1 MNDTSTGILT
11 VDLGAIQANWRL
23 VCSRLNSQASAS
35 AVIKANAYG
44 LGAAQ
49 VGPALYRV
57 GCREF
62 FVATLEE
69 GLAARPYLPPDAE
82 IYVLGGARPGA
93 EETFLTERL
102 RPVLSTLTA
111 VRRWQSACLS
121 ARKAGCSAIKIDTG
135 MARLGL
141 SGAEWHQLKA
151 EPETL
156 LGCNPVLFMSH
167 LACADELG
175 HPANKSQL
183 QAFQSYCAEVKNL
196 IPAIRCSLANS
207 SGIFLGSAW
216 HFDQVRPGASLYGVN
231 PRPES
236 NNPMKPVVQL
246 DLPVL
251 QLRRLET
258 SAGIGYG
265 HTIQAAADTHLAVV
279 AGGYADGLNR
289 TIGRQKAQGYFQ
301 DHLVS
306 VVGRISMDTTIF
318 DLGDMSLPD
327 DEAGQYIRVL
337 GDDLT
342 VDVMQQRTRALGYEV
357 LTSLGSRYQRRYL
370 RADVDE

>member
-11 VDLGAIQANWRL
+11 VDLGAIKANWRL
-23 VCSRLNSQASAS
+23 VSAQLSGQASAS

-44 LGAAQ
+44 LGATQ
-49 VGPALYRV
+49 VGPALYGA

-69 GLAARPYLPPDAE
+69 ALAARSYLPADAE

-93 EETFLTERL
+93 EATFLAQRL
-102 RPVLSTLTA
+102 KPVLSTLPS
-111 VRRWQSACLS
+111 VRRWYSAC
-121 ARKAGCSAIKIDTG
+121 AAAGEAASSAIKIDTG
-135 MARLGL
+135 MTRLGL
-141 SGAEWHQLKA
+141 SPAEWRQLQA

-156 LGCNPVLFMSH
+156 QGCNPVLFMSH

-175 HPANKSQL
+175 HPANTSQL
-183 QAFQSYCAEVKNL
+183 QEFKFYCLEAKKL
-196 IPAIRCSLANS
+196 LPSIRCSLANS
-207 SGIFLGSAW
+207 SGVFLGSEW
-216 HFDQVRPGASLYGVN
+216 HFDQVRPGAALYGVN
-231 PRPES
+231 PRPEAT
-236 NNPMKPVVQL
+236 NPMKPVVQL

-251 QLRRLET
+251 QLRKLES

-265 HTIQAAADTHLAVV
+265 HTMRAAAGTQLAVV

-289 TIGRQKAQGYFQ
+289 TIGRQHAQGYFRGR
-301 DHLVS
+301 LVS

-318 DLGDMSLPD
+318 ELGDFSVPD
-327 DEAGQYIRVL
+327 DEVGQYIRVL

-342 VDVMQQRTRALGYEV
+342 VDLMQERTGALGYEV
-357 LTSLGSRYQRRYL
+357 LTSLGPRYQRHYL
-370 RADVDE
+370 RKDLHD

>member
-11 VDLGAIQANWRL
+11 VDLGAVQANWRL
-23 VCSRLNSQASAS
+23 VSAQLNGGATAS

-49 VGPALYRV
+49 VGPALYGV

-69 GLAARPYLPPDAE
+69 ALAARSYLPADAE

-93 EETFLTERL
+93 ENTFLAQRL
-102 RPVLSTLTA
+102 TPVLSTLPAT
-111 VRRWQSACLS
+111 RRWQSAC
-121 ARKAGCSAIKIDTG
+121 AVAGKGAPSAIKIDTG
-135 MARLGL
+135 MTRLGL
-141 SGAEWHQLKA
+141 SRTEWQQLKA
-151 EPETL
+151 EPKTL

-167 LACADELG
+167 LACADEFG
-175 HPANKSQL
+175 HPANLSQL
-183 QAFQSYCAEVKNL
+183 REFQGYCSEAKKL
-196 IPAIRCSLANS
+196 FPAIRCSLANS
-207 SGIFLGSAW
+207 SGVFLGSGW

-231 PRPES
+231 PRPEAA
-236 NNPMKPVVQL
+236 NPMKPVVQL

-251 QLRRLET
+251 QLRKLARA
-258 SAGIGYG
+258 AGIGYG
-265 HTIQAAADTHLAVV
+265 HSIRAAAGAQLAVV

-289 TIGRQKAQGYFQ
+289 TIGRQQALGYFRGR
-301 DHLVS
+301 LVS

-318 DLGDMSLPD
+318 DLGELPVPE

-342 VDVMQQRTRALGYEV
+342 VDLMQERTGALGYEV
-357 LTSLGSRYQRRYL
+357 LTSLGPRYQRRYL
-370 RADVDE
+370 TADSHD

>member
-11 VDLGAIQANWRL
+11 VDLGAIQANWR
-23 VCSRLNSQASAS
+23 VVSDQLNGQSSAA

-44 LGAAQ
+44 LGARE
-49 VGPALYRV
+49 VGPALYAA

-62 FVATLEE
+62 YVATFEE
-69 GLAARPYLPPDAE
+69 ALAARSYLPADAE

-93 EETFLTERL
+93 EQTFLAERL
-102 RPVLSTLTA
+102 RPVLSTLAA
-111 VRRWQSACLS
+111 VRRWCSACL
-121 ARKAGCSAIKIDTG
+121 AAGKAGSSAIKIDTG
-135 MARLGL
+135 MTRLGL
-141 SGAEWHQLKA
+141 SRSEWQQLKA

-156 LGCNPVLFMSH
+156 RGCNPEIFMSH

-175 HPANKSQL
+175 HPANLSQL
-183 QAFQSYCAEVKNL
+183 QAFQAYCSEAKKIL
-196 IPAIRCSLANS
+196 PRIRCSLANS
-207 SGIFLGSAW
+207 SGVFLGPEW

-231 PRPES
+231 PRPDS
-236 NNPMKPVVQL
+236 ASPVQSVVQL

-251 QLRRLET
+251 QLRKLES

-265 HTIQAAADTHLAVV
+265 HSLRAPAGTQLAVV
-279 AGGYADGLNR
+279 AGGYADGLHR
-289 TIGRQKAQGYFQ
+289 TIGRQHARGYFRGQ
-301 DHLVS
+301 SVS

-318 DLGDMSLPD
+318 DLRDLALPE

-342 VDVMQQRTRALGYEV
+342 VDLMQERTGALGYEV
-357 LTSLGSRYQRRYL
+357 LTSLGPRYQRHYL
-370 RADVDE
+370 RKDSHD